1 MPPTVG
7 SVTTH
12 PTAPVPSTS
21 SATGPAATSPPA
33 RATVV
38 WVAVF
43 LAWTGF
49 VWVGRIRNAL
59 GDAALDDGGRTGPL
73 LLALSFVVPAV
84 VVAVLLV
91 LAVRSGGA
99 PAAVARLRVGVV
111 ALAVW
116 TTGVWIVRAGDIV
129 LGGDH
134 EVGFV
139 VVHVV
144 LAVVSIALATL
155 AARSVRHP
163 AAR

>member
-1 MPPTVG
+1 M
-7 SVTTH
+7 
-12 PTAPVPSTS
+12 
-21 SATGPAATSPPA
+21 
-33 RATVV
+33 
-38 WVAVF
+38 
-43 LAWTGF
+43 
-49 VWVGRIRNAL
+49 
-59 GDAALDDGGRTGPL
+59 
-73 LLALSFVVPAV
+73 
-84 VVAVLLV
+84 
-91 LAVRSGGA
+91 
-99 PAAVARLRVGVV
+99 V